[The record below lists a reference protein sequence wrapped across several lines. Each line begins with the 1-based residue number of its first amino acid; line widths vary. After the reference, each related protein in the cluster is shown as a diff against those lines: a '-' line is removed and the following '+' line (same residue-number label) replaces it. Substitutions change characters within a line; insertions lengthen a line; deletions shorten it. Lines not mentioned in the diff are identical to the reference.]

1 MTFAA
6 VFFVLAAIHTPEECI
21 VAKGEAAVT
30 VEHGGKTYKFRFEDC
45 RTEFLSDPER
55 FAQLY
60 DALLELAAEGAV
72 IEKSQPSLVPS

>member
-6 VFFVLAAIHTPEECI
+6 VFLVLAAIHTPEECI
-21 VAKGEAAVT
+21 VTKGEAAVT
-30 VEHGGKTYKFRFEDC
+30 VEHAGKTYKLRYEDC